1 MLFIKNIILKY
12 EQWGIPVAAY
22 LVKRILS
29 LIPVLFVVT
38 IVIFMIMHLTPG
50 DPASSILGL
59 EASQEEIDALNE
71 QLGLNRPILEQYI
84 SWVGGLLRGD
94 LGDSIFMRQPVG
106 QAIAE
111 HIGPTLSLAILAQL
125 IAVILAIP
133 FGMLAAYK
141 RGKLTDYSL
150 MALSLVGMAVPSF
163 LLGMLLMLL
172 IGVELRW
179 LPIAGYKPLSS
190 GLWEHLKF
198 LILPGLSLGTIQAA
212 LITRMTRAAMLETMS
227 HNYNKTARSK
237 GLNEFRVMLGHVFR
251 NSLMPVLT
259 VLGQSFGTLVT
270 GAVVVESIFN
280 IPGLGQLIINSI
292 ERRDY
297 AVIQGV
303 VLIITIIYVGI
314 NLVVDLLYGAVD
326 PRVRLGRR

>member
-1 MLFIKNIILKY
+1 
-12 EQWGIPVAAY
+12 VAVY

-227 HNYNKTARSK
+227 HNYIKTARSK